1 MNFDLLLNTIQQTH
15 TVFQQNAVKAVNVSL
30 TLRNWL
36 IGYYIVEFE
45 QNGEDRAKYG
55 DSLLFKLSEKC
66 KEIKGLDER
75 SFRNFRLF
83 YILYPQIKGIIPQ
96 NIIPFPIR
104 GSVTAELEKDS
115 KQILGTVTH
124 FKLLKNNM

>member
-30 TLRNWL
+30 TIRNWL

-55 DSLLFKLSEKC
+55 ESLLFKLSENAK
-66 KEIKGLDER
+66 KLKDWMSGLFEISEC
-75 SFRNFRLF
+75 FTP
-83 YILYPQIKGIIPQ
+83 YILK
-96 NIIPFPIR
+96 
-104 GSVTAELEKDS
+104 
-115 KQILGTVTH
+115 
-124 FKLLKNNM
+124 